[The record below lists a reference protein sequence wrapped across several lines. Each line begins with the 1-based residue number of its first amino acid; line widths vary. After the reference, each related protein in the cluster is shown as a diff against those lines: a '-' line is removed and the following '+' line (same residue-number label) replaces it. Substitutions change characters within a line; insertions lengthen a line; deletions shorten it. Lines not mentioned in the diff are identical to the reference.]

1 MQIFFSPSL
10 VCIYFFLKL
19 LHIILPNAP
28 YHELQW
34 RVVRAHCHLFRLMK
48 YPDFEN
54 GLILFHIFV
63 FFYLCLS
70 SIKLINNS
78 PIHTVHLTLV
88 DSNVCKK
95 SLNAETKPPSPD
107 ILQLFITFHYFTI
120 EKKQNFDY
128 NV

>member
-1 MQIFFSPSL
+1 
-10 VCIYFFLKL
+10 
-19 LHIILPNAP
+19 
-28 YHELQW
+28 
-34 RVVRAHCHLFRLMK
+34 MK

-128 NV
+128 NVQGQCLICSESKVCPLTLRFNTLQFDNQRVLSLNTSHF